1 MEKKYYAAHSYM
13 GTDYTFNSPC
23 WVAYQFN
30 SKADRDA
37 WLEGNEYKDGKRVAQ
52 SVTRKSVEQIVGR
65 QSESLSMDIIS
76 DVELWHLRR
85 NS

>member
-65 QSESLSMDIIS
+65 NFTVSS
-76 DVELWHLRR
+76 DYVGDNIVKLERA
-85 NS
+85 